1 MTLGRRII
9 KVLKKVPIDLGQYE
23 LRYST
28 KGKQIAF
35 GLAGDGT
42 GKKALDLGC
51 RAGYWSERLAGKGY
65 EVTSVDLVP
74 HYAKAIRVNADLPL
88 PFADNEFDL
97 VWCAEVIE
105 HLKDPAFTAAEVRRI
120 LKPGGQFIVTTP
132 NQGCWIFQLLE
143 RLGVSSA
150 TIENEEHQHFLT
162 YPMMAKLLPNSV
174 LYGYFPY
181 IAYKRTITRFAGTL
195 SPTIVAAYGNQ
206 KPVRASLARVALDS
220 VLAK

>member
-1 MTLGRRII
+1 MTLGRRIV
-9 KVLKKVPIDLGQYE
+9 KVLKRIPIDLGQYE

-35 GLAGDGT
+35 GLVGDGT

-51 RAGYWSERLAGKGY
+51 RDGYWSEKLAGKGY

-74 HYAKAIRVNADLPL
+74 QCPKAIRVNADLALPL
-88 PFADNEFDL
+88 AENEFDL

-143 RLGVSSA
+143 KLGVSSA

-162 YPMMAKLLPNSV
+162 YAMMAKLLPNSA

-181 IAYKRTITRFAGTL
+181 IAYKGTITRFAEAL

-206 KPVRASLARVALDS
+206 KPVRASRAA
-220 VLAK
+220 

>member
-1 MTLGRRII
+1 MSLGRSII
-9 KVLKKVPIDLGQYE
+9 KVLKKIPIDLGQYE
-23 LRYST
+23 VRYST

-35 GLAGDGT
+35 GLVEEGG
-42 GKKALDLGC
+42 GRKALDLGC
-51 RAGYWSERLAGKGY
+51 RDGYWSEKLAGKGY
-65 EVTSVDLVP
+65 LVTSVDLVP
-74 HYAKAIRVNADLPL
+74 QYAKAMRVNADLAL

-105 HLKDPAFTAAEVRRI
+105 HLKDPAFTVAEVRRI

-143 RLGVSSA
+143 KLGVSSA

-162 YPMMAKLLPNSV
+162 YPMVAALLPDSA

-181 IAYKRTITRFAGTL
+181 LVYKRTITRHAPAL
-195 SPTIVAAYGNQ
+195 SPTIVAAYANQ
-206 KPVRASLARVALDS
+206 KPVPSSLAPAVPASVRV
-220 VLAK
+220 K

>member
-1 MTLGRRII
+1 MTLGRRIV

-35 GLAGDGT
+35 GLVGDGT

-51 RAGYWSERLAGKGY
+51 RDGYWSEKLAGKGY
-65 EVTSVDLVP
+65 EVISVDLVP
-74 HYAKAIRVNADLPL
+74 QCPKAIRVNADLPL
-88 PFADNEFDL
+88 PLAENEFDL

-143 RLGVSSA
+143 KLGVSSA

-162 YPMMAKLLPNSV
+162 YPMMAKLLPNSA

-181 IAYKRTITRFAGTL
+181 IAYKGTITRFAETL

-206 KPVRASLARVALDS
+206 KPVRASRAAVATGS
-220 VLAK
+220 VRAG